1 MRRAVAPRKKVKD
14 LNARSTWVQEVKEF
28 RALFDQTDK
37 DWVGT
42 NALKRKIADH
52 LANNPGTGLTLE
64 LFNEIVKWKLDR
76 QEARTRHTRGDKV
89 TEDLL
94 REITICAFGLRHTDR
109 DSLTRAR
116 LMVLQGIPGV
126 GMGIASAILALTF
139 PDENG
144 VIDDIVWK
152 VIYGTKKESFWIA
165 DYRKYLEDLLS
176 ASSTLGWPPQEVDF
190 FAWKMGR
197 K

>member
-1 MRRAVAPRKKVKD
+1 MRRAVAARKKVKD
-14 LNARSTWVQEVKEF
+14 LQARSTWVQEVRDF
-28 RALFDQTDK
+28 RVSFDQKDN
-37 DWVGT
+37 DWVST
-42 NALKRKIADH
+42 NALRRKIADH
-52 LANNPGTGLTLE
+52 VAKKPGTGLTLG

-76 QEARTRHTRGDKV
+76 QEGRTRHRRGTKV
-89 TEDLL
+89 TKDLL
-94 REITICAFGLRHTDR
+94 RQITICAFGLRHTDR

-139 PDENG
+139 PDEYG

-152 VIYGTKKESFWIA
+152 VIYGSKKESFWIA

-197 K
+197 G

>member
-1 MRRAVAPRKKVKD
+1 MATRKKVKD
-14 LNARSTWVQEVKEF
+14 LKARSTWVQEVKTF
-28 RALFDQTDK
+28 RASFDQNDK

-42 NALKRKIADH
+42 NALKRKITDH
-52 LANNPGTGLTLE
+52 LAKNPGNGLTLE
-64 LFNEIVKWKLDR
+64 LFNDIVKWKLDR
-76 QEARTRHTRGDKV
+76 QEGRTRHTRGPKV

-94 REITICAFGLRHTDR
+94 REITTCAFILRHKDDP

-139 PDENG
+139 PNKYG
-144 VIDDIVWK
+144 VIDDIVWN
-152 VIYGTKKESFWIA
+152 VIYGIKKESFWIS
-165 DYRKYLEDLLS
+165 DYRKYLEDLLP

-190 FAWKMGR
+190 FAWKMGQE
-197 K
+197 

>member
-1 MRRAVAPRKKVKD
+1 MRRAVAARKKVKD
-14 LNARSTWVQEVKEF
+14 LQARSTWVQEVRDF
-28 RALFDQTDK
+28 RVSFDQKDN
-37 DWVGT
+37 DWVST
-42 NALKRKIADH
+42 NALRRKIADH
-52 LANNPGTGLTLE
+52 VAKKPGTGLTLG

-76 QEARTRHTRGDKV
+76 QEGRTRHRRGTKV
-89 TEDLL
+89 TKDLL
-94 REITICAFGLRHTDR
+94 RQITICAFGLRHTDR

-139 PDENG
+139 PDEYG

-152 VIYGTKKESFWIA
+152 VIYGSKKESFWIA
-165 DYRKYLEDLLS
+165 NYRKYLEDLLS

-197 K
+197 G